1 MAESHTVG
9 HLAQIACLLEA
20 TARKP
25 GNVHRFADFD
35 DCGYLDFALSAQA
48 IGPVIDR
55 VHELGIGRTI
65 LEGVRATRAVVSTN
79 TNLGILLLLVP
90 LAAVPPG
97 IDLRTG
103 LKEVLRGTTV
113 DDAKYVYE
121 AIRLANP
128 GGLGKVE
135 EHDVAEEPVITLLEA
150 MNLATKHDNI
160 ALQYATNYRHVFRVG
175 LAELEC
181 ALSRNLP
188 LEAAIILAHLR
199 LMAACPDS
207 LIARK
212 LGIEEALEASRRARF
227 VFQTGWPTGEY
238 AKTTLKV
245 FDDWLRAE
253 GHARNPGTTADLV
266 AATLFAALRA
276 GFIRLPLDRPYHEQ
290 IPC

>member
-1 MAESHTVG
+1 MAETLSVG
-9 HLAQIACLLEA
+9 RLAKIACLLEA

-90 LAAVPPG
+90 MAAVPSLV
-97 IDLRTG
+97 DLQMCV
-103 LKEVLRGTTV
+103 KHVIFETTV
-113 DDAKYVYE
+113 DDARYVYE

-128 GGLGKVE
+128 GGLGKVD
-135 EHDVAEEPVITLLEA
+135 EHDVAGEPTVTLLKV
-150 MNLATKHDNI
+150 MSLAAKYDNI
-160 ALQYATNYRHVFRVG
+160 ALQYATNFRHVFRVG
-175 LAELEC
+175 LDELESS
-181 ALSRNLP
+181 LSRAIP
-188 LEAAIILAHLR
+188 LEAAIIRTHLR
-199 LMAACPDS
+199 VMAACPDS

-212 LGIEEALEASRRARF
+212 LGIEEALEASHRARF
-227 VFQTGWPTGEY
+227 VYQSGWPAGES
-238 AKTTLKV
+238 AKTTLKEL
-245 FDDWLRAE
+245 DDWLRAR
-253 GHARNPGTTADLV
+253 GHKRNPGATADIV
-266 AATLFAALRA
+266 AATIFAALRE
-276 GFIRLPLDRPYHEQ
+276 GVIRPPFQGSFLEQ